1 MKNKVYL
8 YALYA
13 IFLLIS
19 CADKKPQQELTPWGT
34 PVGEVEGMDG
44 GEDASADDS
53 KQGKSKHG
61 LSLEDIQENGELI
74 MLTVNGPT
82 TYYDYHNHGMGVQ
95 YLLCEKFAQ
104 QIGVSL
110 RVEECKDT
118 TEMIQKL
125 QRGEGD
131 VIAVP
136 LPRQLSQTHLPDAQH
151 LQAKLQYCGV
161 ATDGGKSQW
170 AVVGGN
176 KSLADTL
183 NRWFKPEMLAQVK
196 REETWLLSSASITR
210 HVYSPFLNRSKG
222 VISRYDHLFQRYSGT
237 ARMDWRL
244 MAAQCYQESCFD
256 PNAKS
261 WAGACGLMQ
270 IMPSTAAH
278 LGLPMSAIH
287 DAEANVA
294 AAARYMS
301 ELQGHFNDIG
311 DPSQRVL
318 FALAAYNG
326 GFHHIRD
333 AMALARKHGGNP
345 YNWGSV
351 REYVLRLSQP
361 AYYCDPAVK
370 YGYMRG
376 TETADYVDRIRAR
389 WSEYS
394 GGASFHESYRGGG
407 RGSSGF
413 GGGSFHGAPVKSK
426 RHYQNKYH
434 I

>member
-1 MKNKVYL
+1 ML
-8 YALYA
+8 A
-13 IFLLIS
+13 S

-44 GEDASADDS
+44 GEDGQAD
-53 KQGKSKHG
+53 GEKSPQKPKHG
-61 LSLEDIQENGELI
+61 LSLNDIQENGELI

-82 TYYDYHNHGMGVQ
+82 TYYDYHNHGMGQQ

-125 QRGEGD
+125 QAGQGD

-136 LPRQLSQTHLPDAQH
+136 LPRKQTRGNL
-151 LQAKLQYCGV
+151 LFCGV
-161 ATDGGKSQW
+161 TPDNTRTQW

-287 DAEANVA
+287 DAEANIA
-294 AAARYMS
+294 ASARYMA
-301 ELQGHFNDIG
+301 ELQGHFQDVG

-318 FALAAYNG
+318 FALASYNG
-326 GFHHIRD
+326 GYFHIRD
-333 AMALARKHGGNP
+333 AMALTRKHGGNP

-361 AYYCDPAVK
+361 AYYHDPAVK

-394 GGASFHESYRGGG
+394 GGASFHESYRGGA

-413 GGGSFHGAPVKSK
+413 GGGGFHGAPVKSK